1 MFIKQEENMYTIKE
15 IIEVWQKCY
24 GEDMMVEYP
33 HFVRDLGRTKTA
45 GGKATR
51 EDIKTIAQ
59 AIKQTRSRKNY
70 KTNEEWKKWK

>member
-1 MFIKQEENMYTIKE
+1 MFIKQEENMYTMKQ

-45 GGKATR
+45 GGK
-51 EDIKTIAQ
+51 
-59 AIKQTRSRKNY
+59 NY